1 MAFLHSPNRGCLFLL
16 PSISRFF
23 LPSTC
28 ARLFLLKSLRHHS
41 VQTTKTLSASGTTVA
56 TGAAS
61 CNDNRRP
68 RSFKYNPLL
77 RSPRELVH
85 FRRSRFV
92 AHLNEF
98 KRHGL
103 LPYNVEM
110 DAPTRMTLAL
120 TAAGRMHEDKVVE
133 HLVSKI
139 DHPHPLYVVPFA
151 HPDRHELTRAAMQRR
166 VPIIRN
172 AALSNDIL
180 DGYADVL
187 LLSSMDPFL
196 TPLQQARAPRG
207 SYTVCEVKLAALYS
221 GDHILQASCYYTM
234 LNSILRSLDVSPC
247 MHAYLW
253 LGSPQSP
260 PMQLR
265 GRNLDYLYRHS
276 VKHFSEFLKAFDASI
291 MPFPDAS
298 LEDLTPWRTYAE
310 ELLVSSDSLRLI
322 AGIRLSHV
330 AQIMSATGV
339 DTLKQFAEISPDHV
353 NMLVQNYKL
362 PPAARTLHKQAQLQL
377 RSREHPN
384 GAPAYELTPHGPLY
398 ALPSASPNDVF
409 FDMEGF
415 PLAPDGGLEYLFGI
429 YCAQDTD
436 FRSWWAHNRSQEE
449 AAFVSLISWLN
460 QHMARS
466 KGGVVPRVF
475 HYGHYEVSALR
486 RVAARAVTD
495 AGMLAANKLEEM
507 IEAGTFFD
515 VYKFVKSALV
525 VGDPSY
531 SIKTIEKIVGITR
544 EGDELSDAE
553 SSVAM
558 YYEWRRTAH
567 DDIDDDSTP
576 ANEMSHDILYEIH
589 SYNRQ
594 DCESL
599 KEVVSWLREKFPFE
613 EGIDT
618 SHASSDETED
628 GLDSESEIEYLP
640 GACGRTPE
648 LRAFDSSA
656 IAQSS
661 ELSEILL
668 QSSSKLLSP
677 LAAQNLA
684 HILQFY
690 VRESAPD
697 RRLFRDRVDVA
708 STPRFEE
715 LFYDDKCVVG
725 ARLKG
730 SLKPLSSSERVLY
743 SYAFN
748 PEQPLAVTEGE
759 SMAFVIPSRQTV
771 RPVQERSGRLRANIN
786 AFITVKSVNLD
797 GPSRDG
803 RLVVS
808 FGSKRTSEIPTY
820 GVLVSAADLAICD
833 GPLRQSVLRRTEEL
847 LKGGRKTLVSA
858 FLNRSKILEGQ
869 EDNAWVKR
877 FGDGTC
883 TSEDILAFLASRKHE
898 GIFVIQ
904 GPPGTGKT
912 MLSGELIRDLIVN
925 HGKTVAVSSN
935 SHAAIDN
942 LLRSSI
948 RAGLN
953 PDTVWKV
960 GTRATSNDRIKF
972 KANVRDLTVRPF
984 EKQESSNGKDS
995 TTNEIRLSA
1004 GNSPRSCTK
1013 KRMRHN
1019 HAALVGATCYQLCR
1033 EENDRKFDFI
1043 FIDEASQVTMA
1054 HMVAVGACAKY
1065 AVLVGDQRQLEMP
1078 IKGAHIGDVGQS
1090 CLSYIVG
1097 ENVTIVEPDRGTFLG
1112 VSYRMNGS
1120 LCQFVSDAFYD
1131 GALSSNKTCA
1141 DNHVLMD
1148 HRDTNIFGGQRV
1160 LDGVVFCQ
1168 SDSQEVQNGKRLQF
1182 DCEIEHVLNVVRS
1195 MVGAT
1200 VVVGGVKRALREE
1213 DFVVVAPYNAQVR
1226 ALRSALH
1233 ENVRVGT
1240 VDKFQ
1245 GQEAAVAVISTC
1257 TSGAGDESTGD
1268 ILNLSDF
1275 ATGTSVKDSPLDSFV
1290 WNNSSDPSER
1300 RGIRFCL
1307 QANRLNVAVSRA
1319 QCLAVV
1325 VGNHDA
1331 CSRLPL
1337 NRLEDVELAALF
1349 EQLVLAGQKKGNCIT
1364 VVQGDKV

>member
-1 MAFLHSPNRGCLFLL
+1 MAFLHSPNRGSLFLL
-16 PSISRFF
+16 PSVSRYF

-28 ARLFLLKSLRHHS
+28 ARLFLWKPLRHHG
-41 VQTTKTLSASGTTVA
+41 VQTTKSLSASGTTVA

-61 CNDNRRP
+61 SNNNRHP
-68 RSFKYNPLL
+68 RSFKNNPLL

-92 AHLNEF
+92 AQLNELR
-98 KRHGL
+98 RHGL
-103 LPYNVEM
+103 LPYNVEV
-110 DAPTRMTLAL
+110 DAPSRMTLAL
-120 TAAGRMHEDKVVE
+120 TAAGRIHEDKVVE

-166 VPIIRN
+166 VPVIRN

-187 LLSSMDPFL
+187 LLTSMDPFL
-196 TPLQQARAPRG
+196 TPMQQARAPCG

-234 LNSILRSLDVSPC
+234 LNSILRSLDVPPS
-247 MHAYLW
+247 MYAYLW
-253 LGSPQSP
+253 LGSPQSA

-276 VKHFSEFLKAFDASI
+276 VKHFCEFLKTFDSSI
-291 MPFPDAS
+291 MPFPDAP

-310 ELLVSSDSLRLI
+310 DLLVSSDSLRLI

-339 DTLKQFAEISPDHV
+339 DTLKQFAEISFDQI
-353 NMLVQNYKL
+353 NTLVQKYKL

-384 GAPAYELTPHGPLY
+384 GTPAYELAPHGPLH
-398 ALPSASPNDVF
+398 ALPSASSNDVF
-409 FDMEGF
+409 FDIEGF
-415 PLAPDGGLEYLFGI
+415 PLAPDGGLEYLFGVSS
-429 YCAQDTD
+429 AQDTD
-436 FRSWWAHNRSQEE
+436 FHSWWAHNRSQEE
-449 AAFVSLISWLN
+449 AAFVSLISWLD

-466 KGGVVPRVF
+466 EGGVVPRVF

-486 RVAARAVTD
+486 RVAARSVTD
-495 AGMLAANKLEEM
+495 AGMLAANKFEDM

-558 YYEWRRTAH
+558 YYEWRRTGH
-567 DDIDDDSTP
+567 DDIDDDGTP
-576 ANEMSHDILYEIH
+576 ANEMSHDILHEIH

-599 KEVVSWLREKFPFE
+599 KMVVSWLREKFPYHG
-613 EGIDT
+613 GIDT
-618 SHASSDETED
+618 SDVSSDETED
-628 GLDSESEIEYLP
+628 GLDSEPEIEYLP

-677 LAAQNLA
+677 LAARNLA

-697 RRLFRDRVDVA
+697 RRLFRDRIDVA

-725 ARLKG
+725 VRLKG
-730 SLKPLSSSERVLY
+730 NLKPLSSSERVLY
-743 SYAFN
+743 AYAFN

-771 RPVQERSGRLRANIN
+771 HQQQRNGRLRANIN
-786 AFITVKSVNLD
+786 AFVTVKSVNLD
-797 GPSRDG
+797 GASRDG

-808 FGSKRTSEIPTY
+808 FGSKRTSEIPTH
-820 GVLVSAADLAICD
+820 GVLVSAADLAICS

-847 LKGGRKTLVSA
+847 LKGGRQTLVSA
-858 FLNRSKILEGQ
+858 FLNRSKILEEQ
-869 EDNAWVKR
+869 EDEAWVKR
-877 FGDGTC
+877 FENGTC
-883 TSEDILAFLASRKHE
+883 ASENILAFLASRKHE

-912 MLSGELIRDLIVN
+912 MLSGQLIRDLIVN
-925 HGKTVAVSSN
+925 HGKTIAVSSN

-942 LLRSSI
+942 LLRSAI

-960 GTRATSNDRIKF
+960 GARTTGSDRIKF

-984 EKQESSNGKDS
+984 EKQESLNGNGRDS
-995 TTNEIRLSA
+995 RTNETESS
-1004 GNSPRSCTK
+1004 GENSLRSCTK
-1013 KRMRHN
+1013 KKMRHN

-1033 EENDRKFDFI
+1033 EENDKKFDFI

-1097 ENVTIVEPDRGTFLG
+1097 ENMAIVEPDRGTFLG
-1112 VSYRMNGS
+1112 VSYRMNGN
-1120 LCQFVSDAFYD
+1120 LCQFISDAFYD
-1131 GALSSNKTCA
+1131 GALSPNKTCA
-1141 DNHVLMD
+1141 GNHVLMD
-1148 HRDTNIFGGQRV
+1148 HRDTDIFGGQRV

-1168 SDSQEVQNGKRLQF
+1168 LNSQEVQNGKKLQF
-1182 DCEIEHVLNVVRS
+1182 DCEIEHVLNVVQS

-1200 VVVGGVKRALREE
+1200 IVVGGVKRVLREE

-1257 TSGAGDESTGD
+1257 TCTSGAGDESTAN
-1268 ILNLSDF
+1268 IFNLSDF
-1275 ATGTSVKDSPLDSFV
+1275 ATGTSVIDSPLDSFV
-1290 WNNSSDPSER
+1290 QNNSSDPSER
-1300 RGIRFCL
+1300 RGLRFCL

-1319 QCLAVV
+1319 QCLAIV

-1349 EQLVLAGQKKGNCIT
+1349 EQLVLAGQKK
-1364 VVQGDKV
+1364 